1 MALDIFEVN
10 TSHDLR
16 QFIALPAKIHK
27 NHKEW
32 IPSLLNDDKAIFTP
46 KRNQAYMYCST
57 IQLLARRDNQI
68 VGRIMGI
75 VHHHYNEVNNEQ
87 NARFAFMETYEDRGV
102 YAALIEAVEAW
113 AKKQGCKKLVG
124 PLGFSDKDPQGFLIE
139 GFDQQ
144 TMMVTNCSFPYM
156 SQFIQELGYTPHTV
170 LVEYKLAITDQMMN
184 RIAPFAQRAAQ
195 NPKFTLQNFTSTR
208 QIKPLIRPVFELINR
223 TYKNIY
229 GFSPLSVREADDF
242 ANRYLPFL
250 NPSLIK
256 IITNQENQIVAF
268 IVAMSDFSRGIKKA
282 GGRLF
287 PFGWIPI
294 LRSMKSSNTLVLM
307 LGAIDE
313 EYRQKGLDALMA
325 NSLLNDAR
333 RLGFK
338 HLDSHLIM
346 ESNTRMRQEM
356 ERLDGSTLYKRYCI
370 YQKEIV

>member
-1 MALDIFEVN
+1 MTLDISEVK

-16 QFIALPAKIHK
+16 QFIALPAIIHK
-27 NHKEW
+27 HHKEW

-46 KRNQAYMYCST
+46 KRNQAYQYCST
-57 IQLLARRDNQI
+57 IQLLARRNGQV

-75 VHHHYNEVNNEQ
+75 VHHHYNEQNNEQ
-87 NARFAFMETYEDRGV
+87 SARFAFMETYEDKEV
-102 YAALIEAVEAW
+102 YAALVGAVEEW
-113 AKKQGCKKLVG
+113 AKKQGCNKLVG

-144 TMMVTNCSFPYM
+144 TKMVTNCSYPYM
-156 SQFIQELGYTPHTV
+156 SQFITELGYTPHTV
-170 LVEYKLAITDQMMN
+170 LVEYKLDLTDQMME
-184 RIAPFAQRAAQ
+184 RIAPFAQRVAQ
-195 NPKFTLQNFTSTR
+195 NPKFTLHNFTSTR
-208 QIKPLIRPVFELINR
+208 QIKPLIRPVFELINH
-223 TYKNIY
+223 TYQNIY

-256 IITNQENQIVAF
+256 IVTNSDNKIIAF
-268 IVAMSDFSRGIKKA
+268 VVAMSDFSKGIKKA

-294 LRSMKSSNTLVLM
+294 LRSMKTSKTLVLM

-325 NSLLNDAR
+325 SSLLSDAR

-356 ERLDGSTLYKRYCI
+356 ERLNGSKLYKRYCI
-370 YQKEIV
+370 YQKDIV